1 MDNLVD
7 RHDAAIPAPTAPGAT
22 LTGATRAP
30 IAGESLTISN
40 IAQGRQHIDDI
51 DAHLRELLA
60 TRRDLSQQIQALRSA
75 EGGPRIEHA
84 RENEIIAVW
93 ADELGPRGV
102 EIAMAVLT
110 LCRGAAAKP

>member
-7 RHDAAIPAPTAPGAT
+7 RSDAAIPAPTAPGAI
-22 LTGATRAP
+22 LTGAGRAP

-40 IAQGRQHIDDI
+40 IAEGRQHIDDI
-51 DAHLRELLA
+51 DAQLRELLA
-60 TRRDLSQQIQALRSA
+60 TRRDLSRQIQALRSA

-93 ADELGPRGV
+93 ANELGPRGV

-110 LCRGAAAKP
+110 LCRGAAGQS